1 MNLLVRALREQADV
15 LRLYANSGINPEKL
29 PEPCLT
35 FLNEAGE
42 QKMITRGFFGQDGRS
57 FRMPMKKTIYNTSGF
72 ADLFE
77 RRVELVS
84 ELFQSSIKM
93 ILAHET
99 AHVAR
104 GHWNLRMKEPDYS
117 QTRNVMMNCEI
128 NADWTAALWMLN
140 ELLYDT
146 VTDDPQFPILAY
158 KRKDLIHLWSV
169 RILAMLKIQRQI
181 LKNEHRKS

>member
-1 MNLLVRALREQADV
+1 MIYV
-15 LRLYANSGINPEKL
+15 
-29 PEPCLT
+29 
-35 FLNEAGE
+35 AG
-42 QKMITRGFFGQDGRS
+42 MGA
-57 FRMPMKKTIYNTSGF
+57 MKKTIYNTSGF

-104 GHWNLRMKEPDYS
+104 GHWTLRMKEPEYS

-128 NADWTAALWMLN
+128 NADLVPN
-140 ELLYDT
+140 S
-146 VTDDPQFPILAY
+146 F
-158 KRKDLIHLWSV
+158 
-169 RILAMLKIQRQI
+169 
-181 LKNEHRKS
+181 